1 GEAGVGRARLA
12 TLLAPPYTAFSL
24 YITVILKVHTSREN
38 AAVLLHDPPRPAPP
52 RCAHPPPGPS
62 PSCRSA
68 GARGAA
74 ARPGAGRGGRGRG
87 GGGAGGGAGGAL
99 PGTPGARAGR
109 RASVSALQP
118 AVSPPRRSCPPA
130 RRPPPAARRL
140 AMPNFAGTWKMRSS
154 ENFDE
159 LLKAL
164 GVNAML
170 RKVAVAAAS
179 KPHVE
184 IRQDGDQF
192 YIKTSTTVRTTEI
205 NFKVGEG
212 FEEETVDGRK
222 CRSLATWENENKIH
236 CTQTLLEGDGPKTYW
251 TRELANDEL
260 ILVRSWTP
268 KSTPQP

>member
-1 GEAGVGRARLA
+1 
-12 TLLAPPYTAFSL
+12 
-24 YITVILKVHTSREN
+24 
-38 AAVLLHDPPRPAPP
+38 
-52 RCAHPPPGPS
+52 
-62 PSCRSA
+62 
-68 GARGAA
+68 
-74 ARPGAGRGGRGRG
+74 
-87 GGGAGGGAGGAL
+87 
-99 PGTPGARAGR
+99 
-109 RASVSALQP
+109 
-118 AVSPPRRSCPPA
+118 
-130 RRPPPAARRL
+130 
-140 AMPNFAGTWKMRSS
+140 MPNFAGTWKMRSS

-222 CRSLATWENENKIH
+222 CRVRPQSQYRRPRVPTPRPWPTAAGGTYVSLCSLWRAFLAGCVHW
-236 CTQTLLEGDGPKTYW
+236 LFAEGVY
-251 TRELANDEL
+251 A
-260 ILVRSWTP
+260 S
-268 KSTPQP
+268 

>member
-1 GEAGVGRARLA
+1 
-12 TLLAPPYTAFSL
+12 
-24 YITVILKVHTSREN
+24 
-38 AAVLLHDPPRPAPP
+38 
-52 RCAHPPPGPS
+52 
-62 PSCRSA
+62 
-68 GARGAA
+68 
-74 ARPGAGRGGRGRG
+74 
-87 GGGAGGGAGGAL
+87 
-99 PGTPGARAGR
+99 
-109 RASVSALQP
+109 
-118 AVSPPRRSCPPA
+118 
-130 RRPPPAARRL
+130 
-140 AMPNFAGTWKMRSS
+140 MPNFAGTWKMRSS

-260 ILVRSWTP
+260 ILVGPLDPEIILKFFQMVPEMDPTNMSSSLSLSEKGTICPGLKLEQKTRDDSSGQG
-268 KSTPQP
+268 KSLLNGWQERGVAQRAE